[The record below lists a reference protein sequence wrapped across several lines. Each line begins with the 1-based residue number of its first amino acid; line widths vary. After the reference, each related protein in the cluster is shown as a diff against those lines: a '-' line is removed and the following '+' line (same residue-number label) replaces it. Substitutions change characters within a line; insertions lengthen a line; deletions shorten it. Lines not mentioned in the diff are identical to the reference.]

1 MIHVEVTCIKGL
13 GIDGLSGGDFL
24 EGVLAGKYPLEM
36 LPLYIGALDR
46 AKGI

>member
-36 LPLYIGALDR
+36 LPLYNGSMNR
-46 AKGI
+46 AGGI